1 MNTLSNVFHHIPHT
15 IIEQALMEHNL
26 TIISLITFVKAV
38 DEELAAFKT
47 LKTFSRQVYI
57 QIIENNESEETLFP
71 NSVFINY
78 KEENFVFFSIQMKNG
93 ARYANPETIQQ
104 QNVLRGKIS
113 IPVQLPLLNSPKQ
126 KKIR

>member
-47 LKTFSRQVYI
+47 LKTFNEEWCSICESRDYPTAKCT
-57 QIIENNESEETLFP
+57 EGKN
-71 NSVFINY
+71 INTRTTPTTELA
-78 KEENFVFFSIQMKNG
+78 KTEENTVETVMDEINDKTEING
-93 ARYANPETIQQ
+93 E
-104 QNVLRGKIS
+104 KI
-113 IPVQLPLLNSPKQ
+113 
-126 KKIR
+126 